1 MAALGKNMYVEKIGN
16 ANPQQIFYAPTK
28 NKWLKGRFAEENL
41 LPFARQVTQK
51 THTSL
56 YKVVKYL

>member
-1 MAALGKNMYVEKIGN
+1 MYVEKIGMRIHN
-16 ANPQQIFYAPTK
+16 RLYFYAPTK
-28 NKWLKGRFAEENL
+28 NKWLKGRFAEEKL
-41 LPFARQVTQK
+41 LPFARQAAQK